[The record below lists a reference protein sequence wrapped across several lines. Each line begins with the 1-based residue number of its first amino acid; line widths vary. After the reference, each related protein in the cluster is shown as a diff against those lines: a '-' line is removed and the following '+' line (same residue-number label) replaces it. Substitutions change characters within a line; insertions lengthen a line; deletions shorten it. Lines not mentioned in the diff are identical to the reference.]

1 MSNLYDKL
9 GPQGRALINN
19 RNDNNYSV
27 QNRDSRQP
35 NFTPQELDFVIDE
48 LRNPKPNTTINNILG
63 YLYNYIP
70 YIKHERNL
78 GLVIASFL
86 NSPKCFGS
94 KTFPIPTFEENYP
107 IIEVFKLITDKKLKI
122 SKPTLSIK
130 TYYSII
136 GKELEHFV
144 SFNPI
149 VNSWKVLPI
158 ICGIMLSNNIRNEIY
173 IEQQNFFKYNWFFQ
187 DWDHKIKKL
196 FINCLEY
203 SLSNIHDKNILYLS
217 VTSLALIYQKD
228 EENIK
233 KYTSKIND
241 SFMINVL
248 IDMIFLDPTVSTKIY
263 HEFFKFDPNSSNI
276 EDIVQKDILQK
287 PVIKHLNKFSFL
299 LAAYLRNLKYN
310 PRNDELIS
318 NNLIKLTDF
327 NHKLSKSCESSIFNN
342 LNSPK
347 DNNPLYQSFWYFM
360 KNLLFSEIIIFQG
373 LLSRFLS
380 GNKSNLV
387 WFNSRDLVVI
397 EREYRSISLKIIS
410 NLYYLNFIL
419 LSIGQGGFD
428 NYNFV
433 YYLSIELS
441 LSSDQFE
448 KLSLSLLNYNE
459 VNLYPNVLNTNYIM
473 QSKVLFVLGL
483 WENYLQSKNIKNEQF
498 AKKIYSIVKELAD
511 DKKYLND
518 DIIEASHSVLL
529 FYFAN
534 SKNVDLNDC
543 IEYVNL
549 LIKQFPKTISST
561 QLCIAIETIGKKILS
576 NPQPY
581 PQDSIFLNS
590 ADEFFQFL
598 IDKCKPII
606 PGIPV
611 KKSIE
616 DENNPS
622 FSSAQPISEIEANS
636 TLNTLEQDK
645 RLNNDIIHE
654 NKAKKPKDKV
664 VKDLLPRF
672 KKDYKF
678 QNRLIPETARE
689 SAILALIN
697 LIPYFPL
704 SVFLQWIDQIWYLI
718 LKSNVSEQNY
728 LIGMLWKV
736 LSDSLDLNRIELA
749 MRWWYEIKKIP
760 SKGDSNFIESK
771 I

>member
-9 GPQGRALINN
+9 GPQGRALLNQNN
-19 RNDNNYSV
+19 NNHISQT
-27 QNRDSRQP
+27 QNHSQP
-35 NFTPQELDFVIDE
+35 DFTPQELDFVIDE
-48 LRNPKPNTTINNILG
+48 LRNPKPNTTVNKVLG
-63 YLYNYIP
+63 YLYNYVP

-78 GLVIASFL
+78 GIVIASFL
-86 NSPKCFGS
+86 NSPVCFGS
-94 KTFPIPTFEENYP
+94 KTSILPTFEENYP

-130 TYYSII
+130 SYYSII
-136 GKELEHFV
+136 GQELENFV
-144 SFNPI
+144 SYNPI
-149 VNSWKVLPI
+149 QNSWKVLPI
-158 ICGIMLSNNIRNEIY
+158 ICGILLSNNLRNEIY

-187 DWDHKIKKL
+187 NWDTKIKAL
-196 FINCLEY
+196 FIKCLEF
-203 SLSNIHDKNILYLS
+203 SLSNIHNENILFLS
-217 VTSLALIYQKD
+217 VTSLALIFQKD
-228 EENIK
+228 DENIK

-241 SFMINVL
+241 SFMINLLV
-248 IDMIFLDPTVSTKIY
+248 DMIFLNPNISTKAY
-263 HEFFKFDPNSSNI
+263 QEFFKFNPNSPNNEEI
-276 EDIVQKDILQK
+276 IQKEILQK

-310 PRNDELIS
+310 YKNDELIHS
-318 NNLIKLTDF
+318 FLIKVTDF
-327 NHKLSKSCESSIFNN
+327 NHHLSHSSSSSIFNN
-342 LNSPK
+342 FTSPK
-347 DNNPLYQSFWYFM
+347 DSNPLFQSFWYFM
-360 KNLLFSEIIIFQG
+360 KNILFSEIIIFQG
-373 LLSRFLS
+373 LLTRFLS
-380 GNKSNLV
+380 GNKSNMV

-397 EREYRSISLKIIS
+397 EREYREISLKIIT

-433 YYLSIELS
+433 YYLSIELA
-441 LSSDQFE
+441 LSSVQFD
-448 KLSLSLLNYNE
+448 KMTMSLLNYNE
-459 VNLYPNVLNTNYIM
+459 VNLYPDVLNTNYIM

-483 WENYLQSKNIKNEQF
+483 WENYLQSKNIKNEKF
-498 AKKIYSIVKELAD
+498 AKDIYNIVKDLAD
-511 DKKYLND
+511 DKKYSND
-518 DIIEASHSVLL
+518 DLIEASHSVLL

-534 SKNVDLNDC
+534 SSNVDLNDC

-549 LIKQFPKTISST
+549 LIKQFPKTISAT

-576 NPQPY
+576 NPKPY
-581 PQDSIFLNS
+581 PPNSIFTNS

-598 IDKCKPII
+598 VDKCTPIR

-611 KKSIE
+611 KNIE
-616 DENNPS
+616 ENPS
-622 FSSAQPISEIEANS
+622 FTSAQPITEIEANS

-664 VKDLLPRF
+664 IKDLLP
-672 KKDYKF
+672 KF
-678 QNRLIPETARE
+678 RKEYQFSNRLIPETARE

-704 SVFLQWIDQIWYLI
+704 SVFLQWIDKIWYLI
-718 LKSNVSEQNY
+718 LKSNESEKNY

-749 MRWWYEIKKIP
+749 MKWWYEIMRIP
-760 SKGDSNFIESK
+760 ERSNTDILEYK
-771 I
+771 M